1 MFRYK
6 CNLPGQ
12 NHFRP
17 GSIEHMHFIKLS
29 FWWNFFFYFIFRG
42 TLFIHLSIFFPP
54 KCCLEAVCNYLALQR
69 QVVFENS
76 AVSHCSGYRTA
87 YFSLLLKACQSP
99 GMQEQVHRFDI
110 SATVETILPRLT
122 SEWIFR
128 ARWASGWLLID
139 FHSPSFLTTG
149 HSMKFIGCEGVNCC

>member
-1 MFRYK
+1 MNIQDTAF
-6 CNLPGQ
+6 PGDAGQ
-12 NHFRP
+12 RTQSYLKIRCLDTNVICQ
-17 GSIEHMHFIKLS
+17 GKIISAQDQLNTCILLS
-29 FWWNFFFYFIFRG
+29 CPFDGIFFYFIFRG

-128 ARWASGWLLID
+128 ARWASG
-139 FHSPSFLTTG
+139 
-149 HSMKFIGCEGVNCC
+149 